1 MYMAGSQGSIA
12 LDGVSRRFPLGPG
25 ASVTALEDVTLAVEP
40 GAAVALS
47 GPSGSGKSTL
57 LHLIGALDRPD
68 AGRVTVGG
76 RALDGLSRRE
86 LAAHRRSVGFVFQRF
101 NLLPALTVLDNVLAP
116 VLPYRVA
123 FDKDERARAL
133 LAAVG
138 LEERAAS
145 LPAQLSGGEQQR
157 VAIARALI
165 NRPPVVL
172 ADEPTGNLDTRTG
185 RGDRRPSARLARRAR
200 RDHRDRHAQQPGRR
214 AL

>member
-1 MYMAGSQGSIA
+1 M
-12 LDGVSRRFPLGPG
+12 
-25 ASVTALEDVTLAVEP
+25 
-40 GAAVALS
+40 
-47 GPSGSGKSTL
+47 
-57 LHLIGALDRPD
+57 
-68 AGRVTVGG
+68 TVGG

-165 NRPPVVL
+165 NRPPVVW
-172 ADEPTGNLDTRTG
+172 PTS
-185 RGDRRPSARLARRAR
+185 RPATSTRAR
-200 RDHRDRHAQQPGRR
+200 AGRSSTSCSGC
-214 AL
+214 AASTA